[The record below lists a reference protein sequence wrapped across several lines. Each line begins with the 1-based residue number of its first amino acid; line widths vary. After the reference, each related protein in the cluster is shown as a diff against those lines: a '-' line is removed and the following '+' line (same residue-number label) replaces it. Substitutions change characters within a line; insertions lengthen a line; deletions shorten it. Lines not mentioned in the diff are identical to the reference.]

1 MRTTCIQD
9 LLGNVEKPSRYLGT
23 EVNRCVKN
31 PSDVKLH
38 MALAFPDL
46 YEIGTSHFGI
56 QILYHLL
63 NQNPQVAVERV
74 YAPARDMAELL
85 RQRQVPLCSLET
97 QTPLSRFHVIGVSLL
112 YELNYTNVLSMLDL
126 AGIPL
131 YARQRDDNHPL
142 IIAGGPCISNPEPM
156 APFFDAM
163 LFGDGE
169 EALPQMAA
177 EWIAWKDAG
186 GGDRR
191 RLLERWSEI
200 QGVYIPSF
208 FHAEYDRR
216 GFQTLTPKHADQGT
230 IRRAIVADLD
240 RAFFPQRPIVPFGKP
255 IHDRLR
261 LEISRGCT
269 RGCRFCQAG
278 MLYRPVRERSSQNLL
293 CE

>member
-1 MRTTCIQD
+1 MRTICIQD

-31 PSDVKLH
+31 PSDAKLH

-63 NQNPQVAVERV
+63 NQNPNVAVERV

-97 QTPLSRFHVIGVSLL
+97 QTPLNRFHVVGFSLL

-156 APFFDAM
+156 AM
-163 LFGDGE
+163 ING
-169 EALPQMAA
+169 
-177 EWIAWKDAG
+177 
-186 GGDRR
+186 
-191 RLLERWSEI
+191 
-200 QGVYIPSF
+200 
-208 FHAEYDRR
+208 
-216 GFQTLTPKHADQGT
+216 
-230 IRRAIVADLD
+230 
-240 RAFFPQRPIVPFGKP
+240 
-255 IHDRLR
+255 
-261 LEISRGCT
+261 
-269 RGCRFCQAG
+269 
-278 MLYRPVRERSSQNLL
+278 
-293 CE
+293 